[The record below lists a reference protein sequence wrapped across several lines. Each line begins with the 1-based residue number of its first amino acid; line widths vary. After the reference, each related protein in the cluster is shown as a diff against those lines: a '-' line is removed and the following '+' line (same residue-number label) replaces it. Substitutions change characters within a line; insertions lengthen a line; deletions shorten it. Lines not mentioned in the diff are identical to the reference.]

1 MGPCRSGLGS
11 RPHSPAAVVASI
23 CGVPPSMPLLP
34 SWPPRVSPRHWWGRC
49 LGMIQVPPPT
59 PAPPWLPSLL
69 LHLVLTGSVWMRLTC
84 LYTSTP
90 FLSSLMRPS
99 INISY
104 HLLPPPGSSS
114 ALPHAGDWLNGVPST
129 AQSAALAPAK
139 EMPNLIAD
147 SLSRPVDVYL
157 PTWSRGLPAALDV
170 HVISPLQQQSL
181 GEAASI
187 PGLAL
192 QVGVQCKLT
201 THLAEC
207 QSAGVDFV
215 PIVVEALGG
224 SC

>member
-49 LGMIQVPPPT
+49 LGMIQAPPPT

-99 INISY
+99 INVSY

-114 ALPHAGDWLNGVPST
+114 ALPHAGDWLNGVPS
-129 AQSAALAPAK
+129 AALGLLLHDQ
-139 EMPNLIAD
+139 EFRCCLQYWLGMPLHSSAYSCPECHSIAD
-147 SLSRPVDVYL
+147 PFGD
-157 PTWSRGLPAALDV
+157 
-170 HVISPLQQQSL
+170 H
-181 GEAASI
+181 
-187 PGLAL
+187 
-192 QVGVQCKLT
+192 QVGCGGNGDRITRHNLMPSMTCCSVLPSLLLW
-201 THLAEC
+201 HLLRRC
-207 QSAGVDFV
+207 L
-215 PIVVEALGG
+215 I
-224 SC
+224 